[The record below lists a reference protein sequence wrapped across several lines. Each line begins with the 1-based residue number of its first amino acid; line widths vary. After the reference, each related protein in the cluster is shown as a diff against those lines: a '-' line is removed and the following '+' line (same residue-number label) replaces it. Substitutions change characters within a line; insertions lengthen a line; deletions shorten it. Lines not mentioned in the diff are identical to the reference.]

1 MTDPMGVPPPD
12 EDLRRGPD
20 GRLRCGWGARTAEY
34 VAYHDAE
41 WGRPVHDDVR
51 LFEKLC
57 LEGFQAG
64 LSWLTIL
71 RKREAFR
78 HAFAGFDPAKVAA
91 FDEADVTRLL
101 QDASIIRSR
110 AKIEAVIANGR
121 AMLALGETLD
131 ELVWAHAPAPGPAPT
146 SLRALPASTPESA
159 ALAKELK
166 RRGFRFVG
174 ATTVYA
180 MMQACGVVNDHLA
193 GCFVRAEL
201 ARAAGRGAGRTRP
214 PPGKCET

>member
-1 MTDPMGVPPPD
+1 MAVMTDPVDERPPD
-12 EDLRRGPD
+12 DLRRGPD
-20 GRLRCGWGARTAEY
+20 GRLRCAWSGATVEY

-64 LSWLTIL
+64 LSWLTVL

-78 HAFAGFDPAKVAA
+78 LAFANFEPAKVAA
-91 FDEADVTRLL
+91 FGEADVTRLL
-101 QDASIIRSR
+101 RDASIIRSR
-110 AKIEAVIANGR
+110 AKIEAAIANGR
-121 AMLALGETLD
+121 AMLALGDTTLA
-131 ELVWAHAPAPGPAPT
+131 ELVWAHAPPPRPAPT
-146 SLRALPASTPESA
+146 SSRALPASTPESA

-180 MMQACGVVNDHLA
+180 MMQACGVVDDHLA

-201 ARAAGRGAGRTRP
+201 TREPERDARRP
-214 PPGKCET
+214 QDIM

>member
-1 MTDPMGVPPPD
+1 MTDPVDVHQPD
-12 EDLRRGPD
+12 DVRRGPD
-20 GRLRCGWGARTAEY
+20 GRLRCAWGGQPPEY
-34 VAYHDAE
+34 AAYHDLE

-78 HAFAGFDPAKVAA
+78 LAFAGFDPAKVAA
-91 FDEADVTRLL
+91 LGEADVTRLL
-101 QDASIIRSR
+101 QDTSIIRSR
-110 AKIEAVIANGR
+110 AKIEATIANGR
-121 AMLALGETLD
+121 ALLALGDTTLD
-131 ELVWAHAPAPGPAPT
+131 ELVWAYAPPPGPAPA
-146 SLRALPASTPESA
+146 SLRALPASTPESI

-180 MMQACGVVNDHLA
+180 MMQACGIVNDHLS
-193 GCFVRAEL
+193 GCFVRDEL
-201 ARAAGRGAGRTRP
+201 SGRAAPASRP
-214 PPGKCET
+214 V